1 MQYSKEKRFS
11 QNSLSK
17 LKPGVDSVLLLITLG
32 LFIYFSYV
40 LFFGDRN
47 IFKLIQKEKIKN
59 SLQQEVTQ
67 LQLEKKILQD
77 TIEYLKSDRFFIE
90 KKAREDLGLMKKGE
104 EIYVIIDK
112 DTPKRKKEKRWIDKV
127 IQKYQEFK
135 LR

>member
-1 MQYSKEKRFS
+1 M
-11 QNSLSK
+11 
-17 LKPGVDSVLLLITLG
+17 DSVLLLITLG

>member
-1 MQYSKEKRFS
+1 MQYLKEKRFT
-11 QNSLSK
+11 QNSLNR

-47 IFKLIQKEKIKN
+47 IFKLIKKEKIRN

-77 TIEYLKSDRFFIE
+77 TIDYLKSDRFFIE

-112 DTPKRKKEKRWIDKV
+112 DTHKRKKEERWIDKV
-127 IQKYQEFK
+127 KQKYQEFK

>member
-59 SLQQEVTQ
+59 SLQQEVTK

>member
-1 MQYSKEKRFS
+1 MQYSREKRFS

-47 IFKLIQKEKIKN
+47 IFKLIQKEKIKS